1 MNISIN
7 NYNRENSK
15 KVEPISESKNIID
28 ESKNK
33 IKNKNNIDI
42 NNIMSYIPKT
52 ISEIKTDKEKHKI
65 NDNNNNKILGMLSH
79 DKPVIIKENSEN
91 KENKE
96 NININQKI
104 QSENESFRIIDYI
117 ELIEKEENSSNK
129 SENKYDT
136 FCLGIFISG
145 LASPIQLSS
154 IIQNSDNFIAP
165 CSHNECSMFPSI
177 PPSLLNTFINSN
189 SKDFQN
195 LSQLVSNMCFP
206 LGIKPCFSC
215 KFIEN
220 RVENAPDPQK
230 TFFNVIKNERNES
243 YYIATL
249 QYFIKMTFK
258 EYMEKYKFNPVDYV
272 LEKMKSINNKDKKFK
287 NNMKNLSNLIN
298 TSQVLIPESVSLIS
312 KYPFFMSME
321 KCLRCIISLNK
332 KDDMDNLVNHLIN
345 EVPSPKKGYQIQ
357 FFIPKIERPIILNY
371 KYNIFLPN
379 KNDEN
384 IINND
389 TRSCSQINMKI
400 LLDKISIE
408 NIIMIF
414 QLLILEQKILMIEND
429 YQTLSEIL
437 TVCLELIYP
446 LIWVNPFI
454 PILSTKTVR
463 FLESPVPFVM
473 GIDEYLLQYAIKL
486 KYVNRVNNLD
496 TGIILFN
503 IMTNEFIWSK
513 KMKKISKKDIF
524 KEFKLPIMNSKIREF
539 IEKELKEIKKKV
551 KNEIEI
557 DKQIRTVFL
566 KSMIML
572 MGDYNNFIFYTK
584 DEIPLFSKDAFVQS
598 HKEKSSQLFLS
609 EMVKTQIF
617 NQFLLNEK
625 QISTMIGSHK
635 LINSN
640 IFDEELVDTSYFK
653 KLIAQY
659 QNLVNSEKIRNRA
672 ISTKKIKRN
681 KKYKYESED
690 INIKDY
696 IINNLKEVDSD
707 EKENTLV
714 EKRIPFD
721 KMSVQQKK
729 EMSRV
734 NSAKKIIRLNDKID
748 IKDLNKKTKEK
759 EKEIKFE
766 EEEIKIILL
775 YPYYINKISK
785 NLNEITID
793 DIKNEI
799 DLYSK
804 KNNMKYLIQNL
815 EHVFIRHSYE
825 FNNIPKKRK
834 YLYSIKNNYSEKR
847 NSINSNL
854 NNNKTI
860 IEKEKEKKKEIE
872 KEDFKLI
879 NDIFK
884 KCYTN
889 KEQISK
895 SQLNL
900 LEKIF
905 LDEDN
910 KKFFAELIFYDIKLK
925 KKKNHKLLTS
935 SSFEDLSK
943 ILRLSLEHLTSNE
956 YNTCRL
962 LTISSFVYYK
972 IYNKKIIYLYENYI
986 RGIKPCR
993 LWLSED
999 FWPNFFSLEYK
1010 DEIKN
1015 KDDKLNLLK
1024 FNYNESTNINYVKDD
1039 ETILF
1044 ETICFTAEIMI
1055 KLKLSKKFIID
1066 IFNNKILNKY
1076 ELSQDKINLFIQH
1089 ILDMFN
1095 KL

>member
-1 MNISIN
+1 
-7 NYNRENSK
+7 
-15 KVEPISESKNIID
+15 
-28 ESKNK
+28 
-33 IKNKNNIDI
+33 
-42 NNIMSYIPKT
+42 
-52 ISEIKTDKEKHKI
+52 
-65 NDNNNNKILGMLSH
+65 
-79 DKPVIIKENSEN
+79 
-91 KENKE
+91 
-96 NININQKI
+96 
-104 QSENESFRIIDYI
+104 
-117 ELIEKEENSSNK
+117 
-129 SENKYDT
+129 
-136 FCLGIFISG
+136 
-145 LASPIQLSS
+145 
-154 IIQNSDNFIAP
+154 
-165 CSHNECSMFPSI
+165 
-177 PPSLLNTFINSN
+177 
-189 SKDFQN
+189 
-195 LSQLVSNMCFP
+195 
-206 LGIKPCFSC
+206 
-215 KFIEN
+215 
-220 RVENAPDPQK
+220 
-230 TFFNVIKNERNES
+230 
-243 YYIATL
+243 
-249 QYFIKMTFK
+249 
-258 EYMEKYKFNPVDYV
+258 
-272 LEKMKSINNKDKKFK
+272 
-287 NNMKNLSNLIN
+287 
-298 TSQVLIPESVSLIS
+298 
-312 KYPFFMSME
+312 
-321 KCLRCIISLNK
+321 
-332 KDDMDNLVNHLIN
+332 
-345 EVPSPKKGYQIQ
+345 
-357 FFIPKIERPIILNY
+357 
-371 KYNIFLPN
+371 
-379 KNDEN
+379 
-384 IINND
+384 
-389 TRSCSQINMKI
+389 
-400 LLDKISIE
+400 
-408 NIIMIF
+408 
-414 QLLILEQKILMIEND
+414 
-429 YQTLSEIL
+429 
-437 TVCLELIYP
+437 
-446 LIWVNPFI
+446 
-454 PILSTKTVR
+454 
-463 FLESPVPFVM
+463 
-473 GIDEYLLQYAIKL
+473 
-486 KYVNRVNNLD
+486 
-496 TGIILFN
+496 
-503 IMTNEFIWSK
+503 
-513 KMKKISKKDIF
+513 
-524 KEFKLPIMNSKIREF
+524 
-539 IEKELKEIKKKV
+539 
-551 KNEIEI
+551 
-557 DKQIRTVFL
+557 
-566 KSMIML
+566 
-572 MGDYNNFIFYTK
+572 
-584 DEIPLFSKDAFVQS
+584 
-598 HKEKSSQLFLS
+598 
-609 EMVKTQIF
+609 
-617 NQFLLNEK
+617 
-625 QISTMIGSHK
+625 
-635 LINSN
+635 
-640 IFDEELVDTSYFK
+640 
-653 KLIAQY
+653 
-659 QNLVNSEKIRNRA
+659 
-672 ISTKKIKRN
+672 
-681 KKYKYESED
+681 
-690 INIKDY
+690 
-696 IINNLKEVDSD
+696 
-707 EKENTLV
+707 
-714 EKRIPFD
+714 
-721 KMSVQQKK
+721 MSVQQKK

-759 EKEIKFE
+759 EKEKKFE

-854 NNNKTI
+854 NNNKAI

-1095 KL
+1095 KF